1 MEAKKHGGKRNG
13 AGRKRIYT
21 EETQTISFRVPK
33 SKTDQI
39 KQIVKKYL
47 ALLT

>member
-1 MEAKKHGGKRNG
+1 MRKTHGGKRAN
-13 AGRKRIYT
+13 AGRKPKYG

-33 SKTDQI
+33 SKIDQI
-39 KQIVKKYL
+39 KQIVKKHL